1 MSARPT
7 QAGTPSNRPSWYLV
21 IPLMLCGG
29 GLGLLVSQLNNYTL
43 APISE
48 EGVGEA
54 AGVNSAISS
63 FGLSVGLAFSG
74 AILLAALSIAFTS
87 NSDASDILPPA
98 WRSSWRASP
107 RRSGN
112 RSCGST
118 RTRGQ
123 KLFRSR

>member
-1 MSARPT
+1 
-7 QAGTPSNRPSWYLV
+7 
-21 IPLMLCGG
+21 MLCGG

-43 APISE
+43 SPISE
-48 EGVGEA
+48 ERVGEA

-87 NSDASDILPPA
+87 KSDASDILPPA
-98 WRSSWRASP
+98 DKERVAQVLEHAAEVMSDAKLEEQLASQP
-107 RRSGN
+107 PEIKRY
-112 RSCGST
+112 CGST
-118 RTRGQ
+118 RKPDQ